1 MPRAILLRLGDAATL
16 PVPAC
21 HAHCPTP
28 LVQPCKC
35 CHHLPLE
42 SHRRLTCSATSSGWS
57 SRANCPRSP
66 HQPRAGSRRRPGASR
81 AQQVGETLCGSG
93 CFISFRVS
101 QTFSRCPSCDMSAKL
116 LPPSSSLLS
125 LHPPRLP
132 AGQAAGRGKGFTSS
146 EAQYEVQPGL
156 PADLPEGCC
165 FMAMLL
171 GGAVEH
177 SDRA

>member
-1 MPRAILLRLGDAATL
+1 MPRAILLRLGDAATF

-35 CHHLPLE
+35 CHHLALE

-66 HQPRAGSRRRPGASR
+66 HQPRARSRRRPGASR
-81 AQQVGETLCGSG
+81 AQQVGETLCASG

-101 QTFSRCPSCDMSAKL
+101 QTFSRCPSCDMSAKFCLPYPACYCCTRRPCLQARHKRGARASPAARHSMRYGLDRL
-116 LPPSSSLLS
+116 LTC
-125 LHPPRLP
+125 HR
-132 AGQAAGRGKGFTSS
+132 AAASWRCSW
-146 EAQYEVQPGL
+146 
-156 PADLPEGCC
+156 
-165 FMAMLL
+165 
-171 GGAVEH
+171 
-177 SDRA
+177 R